1 MTIFISIMSFLAGF
15 SYGVIFWIYYTY
27 RIEKGGH

>member
-1 MTIFISIMSFLAGF
+1 MEYFIAIMSFLTGF
-15 SYGVIFWIYYTY
+15 AYGVIFWIYYTY